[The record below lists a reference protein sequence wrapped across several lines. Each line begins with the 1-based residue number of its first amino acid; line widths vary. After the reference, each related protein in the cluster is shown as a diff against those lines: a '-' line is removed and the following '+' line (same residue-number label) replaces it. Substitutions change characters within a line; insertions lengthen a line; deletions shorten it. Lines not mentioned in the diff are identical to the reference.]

1 MIAHRFLAVPLLLA
15 GLLSPVYAEPSRV
28 ESLVAKLDQTPP
40 PDPVSIREDFRKLI
54 AEDPAVLASVAEQIP
69 VAKKYSSLA
78 VLADMVAEAGYR
90 PAVPALIQAM
100 KRHAAVLWSI
110 QTRDYDAEASILSA
124 LRSLAGP
131 ETVPVLAEALLDGNA
146 RPKAR
151 RQFLELLADLDT
163 PEAFAAIQAFHQ
175 SAEDKEGPA
184 PKVEIDSSIRP
195 EEREIIR
202 AVERDLKIFK
212 LSHSGKAPVYRLHRS
227 QVDSN
232 GAEKKMSLKPGEH
245 RFTLFVPYAAYRLIL
260 RPYRGTWIVT
270 ERSLAW
276 MA

>member
-1 MIAHRFLAVPLLLA
+1 M
-15 GLLSPVYAEPSRV
+15 
-28 ESLVAKLDQTPP
+28 QT
-40 PDPVSIREDFRKLI
+40 
-54 AEDPAVLASVAEQIP
+54 Q
-69 VAKKYSSLA
+69 
-78 VLADMVAEAGYR
+78 G
-90 PAVPALIQAM
+90 
-100 KRHAAVLWSI
+100 
-110 QTRDYDAEASILSA
+110 YDAEASTLSA

-131 ETVPVLAEALLDGNA
+131 ETVPTLAEALLDENA

-163 PEAFAAIQAFHQ
+163 PEAFAAIRSFHK
-175 SAEDKEGPA
+175 SAEIKGSPT
-184 PKVEIDSSIRP
+184 PKIELDSSIRP
-195 EEREIIR
+195 EEQEIIR

-212 LSHSGKAPVYRLHRS
+212 LSDSGKAPVYRLHRS
-227 QVDSN
+227 QVDSS